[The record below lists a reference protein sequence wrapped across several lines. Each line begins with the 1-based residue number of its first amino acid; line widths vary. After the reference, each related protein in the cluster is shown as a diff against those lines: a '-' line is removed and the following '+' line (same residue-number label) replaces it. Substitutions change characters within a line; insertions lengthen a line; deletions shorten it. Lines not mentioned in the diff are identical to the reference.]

1 MIKNKISFI
10 GQGWIGKHYAD
21 NFEERGYEVVR
32 YSLEEP
38 YIKNKGRIN
47 DSDIIFVA
55 VPTPTTPEG
64 FDDSVL
70 CEAIKLVDKGKT
82 VVIKSTIA
90 LGVTES
96 IQDDNPDLFIM
107 HSPEFL
113 VEATASHNVA
123 NPERV
128 IVGIPFMRDD
138 YKEKAREVIDI
149 MPDASFKKI
158 CSSRE
163 AELIKY
169 AGNCNLYVKV
179 IFANLLYDLARES
192 GCKWDVIRDSVV
204 ADSRIGKSHMNPVH
218 NGGRGAAGDCFIKDF
233 AAFTNMYEKKIGD
246 KLGVDVLR
254 SIEKKNID
262 LILKSGKDIGLL
274 RGVYGSSL
282 NKKY

>member
-21 NFEERGYEVVR
+21 NFEERGYEVIR
-32 YSLEEP
+32 YALEEP
-38 YIKNKGRIN
+38 YVQNKERIN
-47 DSDIIFVA
+47 DSDIIFIA
-55 VPTPTTPEG
+55 VPTPTTPDG
-64 FDDSVL
+64 FDDSIIRGAL
-70 CEAIKLVDKGKT
+70 KLIDKGKT

-96 IQDDNPDLFIM
+96 IQEENPEHFVM

-113 VEATASHNVA
+113 VEATAAHNVA

-128 IVGIPFMRDD
+128 IVGIPYMRDD
-138 YKEKAREVIDI
+138 YKERAREVIDV
-149 MPDASFKKI
+149 MPDAPFKKV

-169 AGNCNLYVKV
+169 AGNCNLYIKV

-192 GCKWDVIRDSVV
+192 GCKWDAVRDAVT
-204 ADSRIGKSHMNPVH
+204 ADSRIGKSHMNPIH

-233 AAFTNMYEKKIGD
+233 AAFANMYEEKIGD

-262 LILKSGKDIGLL
+262 LIRKSGKDLSLL
-274 RGVYGSSL
+274 RGVYGDDVV
-282 NKKY
+282 KK